1 MTRSVNVLIPTFTDG
16 IFDPRAH
23 MHRSS
28 RSKVKKEGASTSSDV
43 LQVGR
48 SESAASSLSS
58 SPQRSQPRPSGR
70 SGRSTPHI
78 NDDGTISIKAE
89 EMTPALDDLLPPA
102 GGAGSLST
110 SAPTESMVK
119 SAQEKRTEMFAN
131 LEGTRKVT
139 VERFFALLLPI
150 LLDVYSASVGVQVRS
165 KTFQDM
171 LKLVH
176 FCSAEYLPTI
186 LTVRILHP
194 LRRTVL
200 IMRIADCPNGQF
212 PCLLLFVEGSIAIGH

>member
-1 MTRSVNVLIPTFTDG
+1 
-16 IFDPRAH
+16 

-28 RSKVKKEGASTSSDV
+28 RSKVKKEGASTSSDA
-43 LQVGR
+43 LQIGR

-89 EMTPALDDLLPPA
+89 ETTPALDDLLPPV
-102 GGAGSLST
+102 GGAAGSLST

-171 LKLVH
+171 LKVVH
-176 FCSAEYLPTI
+176 LCSAEYLPTI
-186 LTVRILHP
+186 LTVCIHSPSERDAADHAHCRLFPWPVSLPPAIHRRISCNWSSMLC
-194 LRRTVL
+194 R
-200 IMRIADCPNGQF
+200 
-212 PCLLLFVEGSIAIGH
+212 